1 MDWSNRLFTALK
13 LERLKKIENTIPDIT
28 SLAAKIVLNTNAR
41 EIDKIQDTSHLIN
54 TLTSY

>member
-28 SLAAKIVLNTNAR
+28 SLATKIVLNTNAR

>member
-13 LERLKKIENTIPDIT
+13 LERLKKIVNTIPDIT
-28 SLAAKIVLNTNAR
+28 SLATKIVLNTNAR

>member
-28 SLAAKIVLNTNAR
+28 SLATKIVLNMNAR